1 VRHSATTT
9 NTSPGRDV
17 STKDPPMQVR
27 GGWLLLARV
36 GWIAVTLTIIALN
49 AIAMPSIYAHTLPP
63 GEVANLRQLGL
74 SSAVYNGIEITES
87 ILYMLVYLATAAVI
101 FFRRSDERMALF
113 CAFTL
118 VIFGCAS
125 TGGNLYDISS
135 GTVPAVLAANPI
147 AHLVTLLFVV
157 AGQAM
162 SIIFF
167 YLFPSGRFV
176 PRWTRWISLIVLA
189 FWLAALFV
197 PTLPAGVAGGMVI
210 PTFIVT
216 VGIAQVYRYLRI
228 STPKERQQTKWIVY
242 CFSVITAVFV
252 AFALAGVF
260 VPDSVKQASPVIG
273 NLVIGSILQFSLMLI
288 PIFITI
294 AILRARLWDI
304 DTIIN
309 KTLVYGSLTVL
320 LAGVYAVLVV
330 GLESLA
336 GITTGRVAG
345 GPVALVISTLATAAL
360 IQPAR
365 RRLQTL
371 IDRRFY
377 RRKYNAE
384 KTLAAFSATLRN
396 GVNLNE
402 VRTQLLAMVQETME
416 PEHISL
422 WLSQPGQRQPD

>member
-1 VRHSATTT
+1 MHQSAKAI
-9 NTSPGRDV
+9 NTSPGREV
-17 STKDPPMQVR
+17 STINPPMQVR

-49 AIAMPSIYAHTLPP
+49 AIAMPTIYTHTLPP
-63 GEVANLRQLGL
+63 GEVTNLRQLGL

-113 CAFTL
+113 CAFML
-118 VIFGCAS
+118 VVFGCAS
-125 TGGNLYDISS
+125 TGGNLYDISA
-135 GTVPAVLAANPI
+135 GTVPAVLAANPLV
-147 AHLVTLLFVV
+147 HLVTLLFVV

-189 FWLAALFV
+189 FWLATFFV
-197 PTLPAGVAGGMVI
+197 PTLPAGVAGGTVI

-216 VGIAQVYRYLRI
+216 AGIAQVYRYQRI
-228 STPKERQQTKWIVY
+228 STPKERQQTKWIVF
-242 CFSVITAVFV
+242 CFAVITAVFV
-252 AFALAGVF
+252 AFGLSGVF
-260 VPDSVKQASPVIG
+260 VPDSVKRASPVIG
-273 NLVIGSILQFSLMLI
+273 NLVIGSILLFSLMLI

-309 KTLVYGSLTVL
+309 KALVYGSLTVL

-345 GPVALVISTLATAAL
+345 GPLALVISTLATAAL
-360 IQPAR
+360 IQPVR

-396 GVNLNE
+396 RVNLND

-422 WLSQPGQRQPD
+422 WLSQRGQREPE

>member
-1 VRHSATTT
+1 
-9 NTSPGRDV
+9 
-17 STKDPPMQVR
+17 MQVR

-49 AIAMPSIYAHTLPP
+49 AIAMPSIYAHTPPP